1 MGYQPV
7 PQGGYP
13 PPQQGYPPPQQGY
26 PSPQQGYPPPQ
37 QGGYPPPQ
45 QGGYPPPQ
53 QGGYPPPPPPG
64 GNPGPNRCVMG
75 LLIGFG
81 FSWLA
86 VLMKDGRCS
95 GSVWINVLCSF
106 LLPYLGGLIHGWW

>member
-7 PQGGYP
+7 PQGGYPPQQGGYP
-13 PPQQGYPPPQQGY
+13 PPQQGYPPPQQ
-26 PSPQQGYPPPQ
+26 
-37 QGGYPPPQ
+37 
-45 QGGYPPPQ
+45 GYPPPQ

-81 FSWLA
+81 FS
-86 VLMKDGRCS
+86 VLLVQK
-95 GSVWINVLCSF
+95 LKSF
-106 LLPYLGGLIHGWW
+106 EKKSIDRSRPSPTNSFPSLTRE